1 MKTKVKLE
9 FERFGYTEMD
19 FQESSCVTFV
29 YDEDEAGLT
38 TVLEK
43 IEIFLTNMGFVLDGQ
58 CLDVVDSKSR
68 MDTDEEEA
76 IRDFTLLDFRL
87 HNKD

>member
-9 FERFGYTEMD
+9 FERSGHMEED
-19 FQESSCVTFV
+19 FLESSCVTFV

-58 CLDVVDSKSR
+58 YLDVVDSKSR
-68 MDTDEEEA
+68 VSDEEPKK
-76 IRDFTLLDFRL
+76 FTLVAFPSTQ
-87 HNKD
+87 